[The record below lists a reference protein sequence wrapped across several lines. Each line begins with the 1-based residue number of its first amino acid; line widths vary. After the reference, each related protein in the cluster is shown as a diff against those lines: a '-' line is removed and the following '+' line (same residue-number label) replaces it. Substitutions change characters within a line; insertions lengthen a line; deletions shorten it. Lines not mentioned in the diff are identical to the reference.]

1 MQRKIIINQKEY
13 TMPKMSVDTYMDYL
27 ELAEQV
33 DAERRYTKQGF
44 EAMMLFICRV
54 YGNQFTV
61 EELKDTENGID
72 AAGIVMEFQMIDMD
86 IAKEIESRADKIL
99 KNFQNGK

>member
-27 ELAEQV
+27 ELSEQIE
-33 DAERRYTKQGF
+33 AGTRYTKQDL
-44 EAMMLFICRV
+44 EAMMMFICRA

-61 EELKDTENGID
+61 EELKDVEYGADIATI
-72 AAGIVMEFQMIDMD
+72 IMEFQLIEIDV
-86 IAKEIESRADKIL
+86 AKEIERRAEGIL

>member
-27 ELAEQV
+27 ELSEQV
-33 DAERRYTKQGF
+33 DAGTRYTKQGF
-44 EAMMLFICRV
+44 EAMMLFICMV

-61 EELKDTENGID
+61 EELKDTESGID
-72 AAGIVMEFQMIDMD
+72 AAGIIMEFQMIDMN
-86 IAKEIESRADKIL
+86 IAKEIERRAEKVL